1 MKAKRFFQTVL
12 VPVDGSHSCLRAEQL
27 AAVIASKFHSKVAVI
42 HVVSHDF
49 MHPELRASYQ
59 LPPLILKEIRNW
71 YLKAGKKIIRT
82 AEELFKEENIHVDS
96 RVIEHEDPAEI
107 ILELVKKWGYD
118 LVVMGNR
125 TETHAE
131 RFSLGNVSEKVALY
145 AQCPVLI
152 VKRKTKLSKL
162 LVAIDGSKRAEKAL
176 EYAVELA
183 QKYKAKITLMHV
195 EEPKLLHLEP
205 KVIGE
210 VGERILSDAAA
221 KIKGLEFDKRLEFGN
236 AAQSI
241 IRFARDEDYDLIV
254 IGNRGLNSI
263 KRFFLGSVSADVS
276 MHAKCS
282 VLIVR

>member
-1 MKAKRFFQTVL
+1 MKAKRLFQTIL
-12 VPVDGSHSCLRAEQL
+12 IPVDGSHSCLRAEQV
-27 AAVIASKFHSKVAVI
+27 AAVIASKFDSKVAVI

-82 AEELFKEENIHVDS
+82 AEELFKEEGVHVDS
-96 RVIEHEDPAEI
+96 RLIEHEDPAEI

-118 LVVMGNR
+118 LIVMGNR
-125 TETHAE
+125 TETQVE

-152 VKRKTKLSKL
+152 VKRKTKFSKL
-162 LVAIDGSKRAEKAL
+162 LVAIDGSKHAEKAL

-183 QKYKAKITLMHV
+183 QKCKAKITLLHV
-195 EEPKLLHLEP
+195 EEPKLLRLEP

-254 IGNRGLNSI
+254 LGSRGLNSI

-276 MHAKCS
+276 MHARCS